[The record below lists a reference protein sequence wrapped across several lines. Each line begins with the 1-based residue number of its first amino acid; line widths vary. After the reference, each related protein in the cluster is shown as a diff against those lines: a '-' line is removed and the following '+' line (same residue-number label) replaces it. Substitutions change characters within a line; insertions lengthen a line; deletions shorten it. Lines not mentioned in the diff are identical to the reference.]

1 MNPNRKKLGPV
12 FWQPSDI
19 TRLEEI
25 NRFVVL
31 AQSGRFCVTDLSERF
46 GFGRST
52 GHTHLVRTL
61 RQTRL
66 SGPAPAMTIRTAF
79 PVFSFTAPI
88 TPRSFLLHQFPIRG
102 TSVPSA
108 CPL

>member
-1 MNPNRKKLGPV
+1 
-12 FWQPSDI
+12 
-19 TRLEEI
+19 
-25 NRFVVL
+25 
-31 AQSGRFCVTDLSERF
+31 
-46 GFGRST
+46 
-52 GHTHLVRTL
+52 LVRTL